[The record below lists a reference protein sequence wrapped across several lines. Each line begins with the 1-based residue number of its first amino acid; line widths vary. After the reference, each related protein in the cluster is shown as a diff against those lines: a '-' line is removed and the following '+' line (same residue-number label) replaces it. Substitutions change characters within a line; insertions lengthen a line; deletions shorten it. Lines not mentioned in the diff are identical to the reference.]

1 MSTIVTR
8 AGKGAPLSH
17 DEVDANFVNLNADK
31 LESTAFDTLAEL
43 NAIVADETIVG
54 RDTTDTLTNKT
65 LTAPT
70 LTTPALGTPASGVM
84 TNVTGTASGLTA
96 GLATTVTTNAN
107 LTGHVTST
115 GNAAV
120 LGSFTAAQ
128 LNTAVSDETMVGRD
142 TTDTL
147 TNKTLTSPTLTTPAL
162 GTPASGVMT
171 NVTGVPVSALA
182 NGTDGELITWDAAGA
197 PATVSAGTAAQVLTS
212 NGAGAAPTFQAAA
225 GGGGGGSGD
234 ILIPIDLVEFSDNSL
249 VSALNFQ
256 DEEAKRVLDTVVFG
270 SGEIGLHFPTAD
282 TAYDLVIAVGV
293 SDADTSGTKDFSA
306 QAYTYD
312 ANGTHSTL
320 NAAVVKTSEVL
331 PDAITTGA
339 LITWS
344 DFIGASDISTANTR
358 FKFGITLTAG
368 TSNDHVG
375 DLILR
380 WIALRLAA

>member
-1 MSTIVTR
+1 MTISNEVNKVSYVGDAAETDFDFTFKAFAVGDIKVYVDDVLQSSGFSTVLETPPTDGGTVTFTTAPAVDAAVTIVRELDATQEADYPTGGKFPSETHETQLDR
-8 AGKGAPLSH
+8 QVMLIQQINEALGRAITAPVSSALTSLVIEAIEAGKLLQFNGTGDGIVAVDIGTILETNYEGVLSG
-17 DEVDANFVNLNADK
+17 
-31 LESTAFDTLAEL
+31 LAEGDL
-43 NAIVADETIVG
+43 LHYDAA
-54 RDTTDTLTNKT
+54 
-65 LTAPT
+65 
-70 LTTPALGTPASGVM
+70 
-84 TNVTGTASGLTA
+84 TGTFI
-96 GLATTVTTNAN
+96 NAPPE
-107 LTGHVTST
+107 
-115 GNAAV
+115 A
-120 LGSFTAAQ
+120 
-128 LNTAVSDETMVGRD
+128 
-142 TTDTL
+142 
-147 TNKTLTSPTLTTPAL
+147 
-162 GTPASGVMT
+162 
-171 NVTGVPVSALA
+171 
-182 NGTDGELITWDAAGA
+182 
-197 PATVSAGTAAQVLTS
+197 
-212 NGAGAAPTFQAAA
+212 
-225 GGGGGGSGD
+225 GGGSGD

-331 PDAITTGA
+331 PDATTTGA

-344 DFIGASDISTANTR
+344 NFIGASDISTANTR
-358 FKFGITLTAG
+358 FKFGVTVTAG

-375 DLILR
+375 DLVLR